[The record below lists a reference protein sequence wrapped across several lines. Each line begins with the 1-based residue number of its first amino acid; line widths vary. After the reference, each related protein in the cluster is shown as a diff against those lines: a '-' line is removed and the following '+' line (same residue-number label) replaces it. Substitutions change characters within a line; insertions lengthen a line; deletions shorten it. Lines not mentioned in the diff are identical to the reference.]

1 MTLEHLL
8 AHSPVRFLINS
19 SISSKPFMHVAQSI
33 NGHAVS
39 VIAAINAAVAAAGSL
54 LAPELEAD
62 VQTNEP
68 SLSQVHVMWLSLHP
82 AQLENVQL
90 LRVEQTVEAALQ
102 VANPMPPPHDASG
115 ISSQVFVRHF
125 PLLNPLVAALA
136 SQ

>member
-33 NGHAVS
+33 NGHA
-39 VIAAINAAVAAAGSL
+39 IIAINAAMAAAGSL
-54 LAPELEAD
+54 LAPELEAV
-62 VQTNEP
+62 VQRVAP
-68 SLSQVHVMWLSLHP
+68 FSQVHVKWLSLHP
-82 AQLENVQL
+82 AQLENLQL

-102 VANPMPPPHDASG
+102 VADPMPPPHDASG